1 MMNYLIT
8 SSRLIVGSVFF
19 LALSLMTSCEKES
32 FTPAPTP
39 PLTVHSNVAEA
50 EHALKDK
57 THVQEAAFDFDIEKS
72 YCTLDGVSLNVNIER
87 PEAYAFKWA
96 IDGNHGG
103 HNRFSPTCV
112 CGNSAT
118 VFITRLSDGMSLRK
132 TIDLPGCGSDYE

>member
-39 PLTVHSNVAEA
+39 ATTVYANVAEA

-57 THVQEAAFDFDIEKS
+57 AYVQEAAFNFEIEKN
-72 YCTLDGVSLNVNIER
+72 YCTLEGVSLSVNIDR
-87 PEAYAFKWA
+87 PEAYAFKWS

-103 HNRFSPTCV
+103 HNSYSPACV

-118 VFITRLSDGMSLRK
+118 VFITRLSDGMSLRQA
-132 TIDLPGCGSDYE
+132 IELPSCGSDYK